1 MTERKICSRFIYTD
15 KLRIKTATEFS
26 HVLHVSDYYQL
37 PRMCETA
44 YKLLPRLLKTSN
56 ACDLFEVCVLSK
68 KREFAQQC
76 LEFIQ
81 ANAKESFN
89 QGRLNTIQLPTL
101 ICLLKVDHEFVT
113 EVELFMYCVA
123 WAKHK
128 IAKRRDGQQRASSS
142 AAVAED
148 DRQAFAD
155 EIRRELGSALNHIRF
170 FAMSYSE
177 FTKVMQEYPVLSP
190 VEQLDIYR
198 FPASGDATEKT
209 NKHSP
214 MPLISDHSWLVQ
226 LEERPASHE
235 LVSVSFDWKLFET
248 RVNVYF
254 PDHLHLPDVTHFLIA
269 VPSTNSFQVD
279 DVMDIQVASVKRM
292 QRSRSLRY
300 VEIATME
307 NITRDDCKR
316 SKIDT
321 GDVVLYATVPLKKP
335 QSYCRSGPVRSTV
348 KSYKIS
354 VRVQRG
360 AKPRSRSNK
369 RLLHHT
375 SDYKLV
381 KGTNIITIE
390 RDDADMFTCSVLPD
404 ESANYE
410 SSDDDAYDVAAP
422 TAAVQADSDMTGDG
436 SADDVNDDEQMPNN
450 AAPLLLLGFQAS
462 QQNC

>member
-1 MTERKICSRFIYTD
+1 MHI
-15 KLRIKTATEFS
+15 
-26 HVLHVSDYYQL
+26 SDFYLL
-37 PRMCETA
+37 PLLSETA
-44 YKLLPRLLKTSN
+44 YKFLFRLLTTRT
-56 ACDLFEVCVLSK
+56 ACDLLEVCVSFR
-68 KREFAQQC
+68 KREFAQKC

-81 ANAKESFN
+81 ANAKESFD
-89 QGRLNTIQLPTL
+89 QDRLNAVQLPTL

-113 EVELFMYCVA
+113 EVELFMYCIE

-128 IAKRRDGQQRASSS
+128 LAKRGDCQQPANSASV
-142 AAVAED
+142 AVAED
-148 DRQAFAD
+148 TRQALAD
-155 EIRRELGSALNHIRF
+155 DIRRELGSALNHIRF
-170 FAMSYSE
+170 FAMSLSE
-177 FTKVMQEYPVLSP
+177 FTEVMRNYPVLSRD
-190 VEQLDIYR
+190 EQWEIYR
-198 FPASGDATEKT
+198 FQTSGDATEKT
-209 NKHSP
+209 SDSP
-214 MPLISDHSWLVQ
+214 MPVTSDNSWLVQ
-226 LEERPASHE
+226 LETSPASHE

-279 DVMDIQVASVKRM
+279 DVMDIQIASVKRM
-292 QRSRSLRY
+292 QRRWWSLRY
-300 VEIATME
+300 VEIATLE